1 MAKNVKKNGHAKRVR
16 GIPKEKSPEHVAR
29 SRAIFALLRA
39 VKGLKA
45 SEIAKGATYN
55 DGTGRKQIC
64 LATIYNLRRVDGTR
78 YPRFQTMEAV
88 AHSAGYGYLLTRVNE
103 PQE

>member
-1 MAKNVKKNGHAKRVR
+1 MAKNVKTNGKRAR
-16 GIPKEKSPEHVAR
+16 GVPKEKTPDHVAR

-45 SEIAKGATYN
+45 KEIAKGATYN
-55 DGTGRKQIC
+55 DGTGKKKIC

-78 YPRFQTMEAV
+78 FPRFQTMEAI

-103 PQE
+103 EQE